1 MILLENPDDMLA
13 IWDRVS
19 VAAWDYY
26 PWIIPYQIAVSV
38 IGGKMITWGV
48 TDNLREAIETFALY
62 CQPQPMQHGE
72 LIDGRGNILM
82 GWYDNTDSDF
92 SDRYKWF
99 GCRRAFEIA
108 AAVKPDAEWQ
118 LLVATW
124 ERWANK
130 ETL

>member
-1 MILLENPDDMLA
+1 MILVYHPHDLLA
-13 IWDRVS
+13 RWDRLG
-19 VAAWDYY
+19 VAEWDYQ
-26 PWIIPYQIAVSV
+26 PSLRPYQISRSM
-38 IGGKMITWGV
+38 IEGKMVAWGY
-48 TDNLREAIETFALY
+48 TENLSEAIATFALEV
-62 CQPQPMQHGE
+62 QPRPMQHAE
-72 LIDGRGNILM
+72 LIDGDGNILM
-82 GWYDNTDSDF
+82 GWYDNTDSDY

>member
-1 MILLENPDDMLA
+1 MILIDHPHDLIA
-13 IWDRVS
+13 RWTGVS
-19 VAAWDYY
+19 VAEWDYQ
-26 PWIIPYQIAVSV
+26 PQIAPFQIGRSV
-38 IGGKMITWGV
+38 IEGRMVTWGYT
-48 TDNLREAIETFALY
+48 TDLVDAIATFALLV
-62 CQPQPMQHGE
+62 QPRPMQHAE
-72 LIDGRGNILM
+72 LIDGAGNILM

-99 GCRRAFEIA
+99 GCRRAFEMA